1 MQANYVMKRK
11 ADGTTTIRV
20 LMDNK
25 ARDIRDI
32 RYKNSALHR
41 AIIETGRFER
51 ASPSIAFRK
60 MISAFCS
67 RSLRDYAISN
77 LNFRLNRRHTSKQL
91 LGEESRKSSK
101 KGPSPIGED
110 DPQDF

>member
-1 MQANYVMKRK
+1 
-11 ADGTTTIRV
+11 
-20 LMDNK
+20 
-25 ARDIRDI
+25 
-32 RYKNSALHR
+32 
-41 AIIETGRFER
+41 
-51 ASPSIAFRK
+51 

-110 DPQDF
+110 DPQDFQVSDEGTKQSWGKVWLDEE